1 MRRKRVAEEGKT
13 VAVDFTS
20 LAEDEAEPEPEPE
33 EEPVT
38 GLRLAASDQ

>member
-1 MRRKRVAEEGKT
+1 M
-13 VAVDFTS
+13 AVDFAS

-33 EEPVT
+33 ELPAS